1 MKTWLKWSLVTLVL
15 GALSFSLDQVIWP
28 VQPGGAQAPGGLLPL
43 FILLY
48 ALESLSFGLG
58 VAFLAFGRPLLN
70 RMGRSAPLTAAAY
83 LSVAWL
89 LVNWWPH
96 DNLHRVVGL
105 DWSRLLLIE
114 YSFHLPLLAAGAVLA
129 WFFVSLPGRESTA
142 TS

>member
-1 MKTWLKWSLVTLVL
+1 
-15 GALSFSLDQVIWP
+15 
-28 VQPGGAQAPGGLLPL
+28 
-43 FILLY
+43 
-48 ALESLSFGLG
+48 

-129 WFFVSLPGRESTA
+129 RFFVSLPGRESTA